1 MFERRLEAI
10 LLDVSVFRVRVSV
23 SACTVIHN
31 KVSTVLAK

>member
-23 SACTVIHN
+23 SACTVIH